1 MKVFELE
8 SPFYNRQ
15 KNVFDFSDPDQ
26 IRVQLILWV
35 QEDNNYPKIGEKLR
49 IFMFRSDGGHF
60 GGTGGFSCSLNADQG
75 GLSTKIQNF
84 FKFFTFLVIKSLNP
98 DPDPDSPKK
107 TWIRIQIQNSDRKHC
122 F

>member
-35 QEDNNYPKIGEKLR
+35 QEDNNDPKIGKKLR
-49 IFMFRSDGGHF
+49 NFMFRS
-60 GGTGGFSCSLNADQG
+60 A
-75 GLSTKIQNF
+75 
-84 FKFFTFLVIKSLNP
+84 
-98 DPDPDSPKK
+98 
-107 TWIRIQIQNSDRKHC
+107 
-122 F
+122 